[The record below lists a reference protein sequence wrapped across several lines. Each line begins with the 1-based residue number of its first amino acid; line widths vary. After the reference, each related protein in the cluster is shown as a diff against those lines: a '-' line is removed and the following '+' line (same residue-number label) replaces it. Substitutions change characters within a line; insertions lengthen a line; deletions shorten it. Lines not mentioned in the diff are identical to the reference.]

1 MSKIPW
7 DSADGNGKWS
17 KQPNLKC
24 LAADNT
30 ELPPPKAIILD
41 GEPVIGTAANYIGLY
56 RLAEGK
62 LVNGRP
68 CYRHA
73 ERPTHW
79 VAYNGTSAWNAQSE
93 ASLGQSRGW
102 MQLLDSSCHTP
113 DVSLLSWETADGA
126 GKWDK
131 KPNLKCRE
139 ADPSTMPPASALVL
153 SGATEAK
160 AQDCLGLYRLI
171 KGYEVNGRPCWRSV
185 DRSDRWIAFNGEN
198 AWNAQSEA
206 SLGQK
211 RGWLQL
217 LDSNVSTP
225 DFSKTQWEAWDGSNW
240 VRQDACTCVSV
251 DTAQLPPPPLI
262 ELAGPP
268 IAGNAS
274 ACLGSYR
281 LADRDV
287 NGRPAF
293 QKTDREDRW
302 LAFNG
307 DNAWNAQSAASLGE
321 KKGWIQLLD
330 SVPTPDQ
337 SSIGWEAWIESKWQ
351 AQPRL
356 QCIATHDPPL
366 PCSELLVVSTKPPP
380 VAKVQEMPP
389 LAKRSDSELLEEANK
404 DAAKDAAKGGAG
416 GAGGGNGGGEADGG
430 EAADGGGPSG
440 SSSSEAEDPGME
452 GVRVARMLPELDMCI
467 SAVPA
472 LQLRRPHDS
481 CMECLLLCREHIPDI
496 EQLCRDVSFKV
507 EQLKWEDL
515 PAKLHDDELF
525 ALAAYTYDFNTG
537 AKEGQLYYALNQG
550 LRSRDFK
557 SRGAVLSVWG
567 GYLYYLMA
575 ALEKLPS
582 LKMHVYR
589 GHPDKAAVL
598 RQYKEGRPI
607 QWGAFSS
614 TSRRPQLASSF
625 TDREKGII
633 FRLKVTTG
641 KDVKD
646 FSFFAAEEEEVLLS
660 PQTRFVVTSEPYV
673 NPDDGYW
680 YLDLLEQ
687 TGTLFMS

>member
-1 MSKIPW
+1 
-7 DSADGNGKWS
+7 
-17 KQPNLKC
+17 
-24 LAADNT
+24 
-30 ELPPPKAIILD
+30 
-41 GEPVIGTAANYIGLY
+41 
-56 RLAEGK
+56 
-62 LVNGRP
+62 
-68 CYRHA
+68 
-73 ERPTHW
+73 
-79 VAYNGTSAWNAQSE
+79 
-93 ASLGQSRGW
+93 
-102 MQLLDSSCHTP
+102 
-113 DVSLLSWETADGA
+113 
-126 GKWDK
+126 
-131 KPNLKCRE
+131 
-139 ADPSTMPPASALVL
+139 MPPASALVL

-185 DRSDRWIAFNGEN
+185 RRSDRWIAFNGEN

-225 DFSKTQWEAWDGSNW
+225 DLSKTQWEAWDGSNW

-268 IAGNAS
+268 IAGNAG

-356 QCIATHDPPL
+356 QCIATHDPLL

-389 LAKRSDSELLEEANK
+389 LIKRSDSELLEDANK

-430 EAADGGGPSG
+430 EAADGAGPSG
-440 SSSSEAEDPGME
+440 SSSYEAEDPGME
-452 GVRVARMLPELDMCI
+452 GVRVARMLPELDMSI

-472 LQLRRPHDS
+472 LQLRRPHES

-507 EQLKWEDL
+507 EQLQWEDL
-515 PAKLHDDELF
+515 PATRPPRPARPPAHHSLHPQPVTHPSTTPSRPLRRAEPPPSPAIPQAKLHDDELF

-614 TSRRPQLASSF
+614 TSRRPELASSF

>member
-1 MSKIPW
+1 
-7 DSADGNGKWS
+7 
-17 KQPNLKC
+17 
-24 LAADNT
+24 
-30 ELPPPKAIILD
+30 
-41 GEPVIGTAANYIGLY
+41 
-56 RLAEGK
+56 
-62 LVNGRP
+62 
-68 CYRHA
+68 
-73 ERPTHW
+73 
-79 VAYNGTSAWNAQSE
+79 
-93 ASLGQSRGW
+93 
-102 MQLLDSSCHTP
+102 
-113 DVSLLSWETADGA
+113 
-126 GKWDK
+126 
-131 KPNLKCRE
+131 
-139 ADPSTMPPASALVL
+139 MPPASALVL

-185 DRSDRWIAFNGEN
+185 RRSDRWIAFNGEN

-225 DFSKTQWEAWDGSNW
+225 DLSKTQWEAWDGSNW

-268 IAGNAS
+268 IAGNAG

-389 LAKRSDSELLEEANK
+389 LIKRSDSELLEDANK

-430 EAADGGGPSG
+430 EAADGAGPSG
-440 SSSSEAEDPGME
+440 SSSYEAEDPGME
-452 GVRVARMLPELDMCI
+452 GVRVARMLPELDMSI

-472 LQLRRPHDS
+472 LQLRRPHES

-515 PAKLHDDELF
+515 PATRPPRPARPPAHHSLHPQPVTHPSTTPSRPSRRAEPPPSPAIPQAKLHDDELF

-614 TSRRPQLASSF
+614 TSRRPELASSF